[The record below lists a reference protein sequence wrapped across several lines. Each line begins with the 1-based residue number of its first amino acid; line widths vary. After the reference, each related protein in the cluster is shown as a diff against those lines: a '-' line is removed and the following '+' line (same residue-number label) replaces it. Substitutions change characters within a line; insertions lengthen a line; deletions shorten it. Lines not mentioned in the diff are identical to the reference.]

1 MSFCLLQISHVC
13 FVNWYLLFLHFVH
26 SYLNHVLMVFWL
38 IDCVFCVCWCTG
50 SADSRSGYFSIY
62 VCDCRQRDVWCL
74 HFVNVSVPWKNRKFC
89 IWRKLLL
96 DHSEWVLFW
105 NHEGKS
111 NHDCNITIALHTC
124 FFLLLIFTPTN
135 WLQEHSHVYSHTRVS
150 TSGTSRA
157 DTNHHK
163 CLAHWCPSCV
173 FWWTTNRHSSHPSKR
188 GERKDL
194 LLQTTWLWGL
204 YSMSVGLTHSSSVN
218 LILWSLLQGVCLC
231 QVRDVLF
238 CRKSCDVR
246 FSNCRLQSAIY
257 QFW

>member
-1 MSFCLLQISHVC
+1 MFLYHERIGSSAFGESC
-13 FVNWYLLFLHFVH
+13 FLIILTE
-26 SYLNHVLMVFWL
+26 SYFE
-38 IDCVFCVCWCTG
+38 I
-50 SADSRSGYFSIY
+50 
-62 VCDCRQRDVWCL
+62 
-74 HFVNVSVPWKNRKFC
+74 
-89 IWRKLLL
+89 
-96 DHSEWVLFW
+96 
-105 NHEGKS
+105 HEGKS
-111 NHDCNITIALHTC
+111 KYDCNIIIALHTC
-124 FFLLLIFTPTN
+124 FFLLLGFTPTN

-150 TSGTSRA
+150 TSGISRV

-173 FWWTTNRHSSHPSKR
+173 FWWTTHRHSCHPSKR

-194 LLQTTWLWGL
+194 LLQTTWVWGL
-204 YSMSVGLTHSSSVN
+204 YSMSVGLMHSSSVN